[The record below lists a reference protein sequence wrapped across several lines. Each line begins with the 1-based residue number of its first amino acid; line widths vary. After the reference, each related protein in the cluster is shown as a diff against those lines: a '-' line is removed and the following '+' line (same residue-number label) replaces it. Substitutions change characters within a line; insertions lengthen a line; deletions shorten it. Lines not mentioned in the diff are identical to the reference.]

1 MTYSQKANP
10 NATNSELDSKRIITH
25 KELTPSQK
33 YDLISQYCEIVVD
46 GMDYK
51 SLEQYAHEQMTN
63 YFDNLILSEIKE
75 EIDNHDPELYD
86 ELVDNVTNEIAQ
98 PKVTI
103 TPQELEGD
111 ISTIT
116 DDDYD
121 TFSDKV
127 VTCEE
132 LEKQSIKHYDDDY
145 ADKVDTLVG
154 NMVASDD
161 NVFTH
166 DSEGC

>member
-1 MTYSQKANP
+1 MSDKVTLTNP
-10 NATNSELDSKRIITH
+10 QRDE
-25 KELTPSQK
+25 
-33 YDLISQYCEIVVD
+33 LISQYVEIVVD
-46 GMDYK
+46 SMDTK
-51 SLEQYAHEQMTN
+51 SLEQYVFEQMVT
-63 YFDNLILSEIKE
+63 YAASLSDSELKE
-75 EIDNHDPELYD
+75 EIDYHDEELYD

-111 ISTIT
+111 IST
-116 DDDYD
+116 
-121 TFSDKV
+121 
-127 VTCEE
+127 VT
-132 LEKQSIKHYDDDY
+132 DDDY

>member
-1 MTYSQKANP
+1 MSDKVTLTTAQRDELIEQFVEIQLDNMDTQSLYELA
-10 NATNSELDSKRIITH
+10 SEYVTQSFDR
-25 KELTPSQK
+25 LT
-33 YDLISQYCEIVVD
+33 D
-46 GMDYK
+46 
-51 SLEQYAHEQMTN
+51 
-63 YFDNLILSEIKE
+63 SEIKE
-75 EIDNHDPELYD
+75 RVESLYDAELYD

-111 ISTIT
+111 ISTVK
-116 DDDYD
+116 D
-121 TFSDKV
+121 S
-127 VTCEE
+127 
-132 LEKQSIKHYDDDY
+132 DY

-154 NMVASDD
+154 NMVASND

>member
-1 MTYSQKANP
+1 MIVLNNDQQDKLVEQFVEIQVDNMDTQSLVDWV
-10 NATNSELDSKRIITH
+10 TDELINQYGK
-25 KELTPSQK
+25 LT
-33 YDLISQYCEIVVD
+33 
-46 GMDYK
+46 
-51 SLEQYAHEQMTN
+51 
-63 YFDNLILSEIKE
+63 KE
-75 EIDNHDPELYD
+75 ELKERVNCYDDNDGLFE
-86 ELVDNVTNEIAQ
+86 ELVDNVTNEIA
-98 PKVTI
+98 PAKVI
-103 TPQELEGD
+103 L
-111 ISTIT
+111 T

-132 LEKQSIKHYDDDY
+132 LEEQSIKHYDDDY
-145 ADKVDTLVG
+145 ASKVDTLVG